1 MNKSLVALRAQ
12 LRAIIDLI
20 SEVAGDAS
28 LTDKERVLLI
38 RFEIFLGNVVT
49 AINNE
54 ILQSQAAVIDSLR
67 RKFAGSASQL
77 DRAHE
82 KIVTLTKTMTQ
93 LASAVKTLGDLITK
107 LTPPEK
113 SVSSAKPTK
122 PN

>member
-1 MNKSLVALRAQ
+1 MNKSLVDLRAQ
-12 LRAIIDLI
+12 IRATIDLI

-28 LTDKERVLLI
+28 LTDNERVLLI

-67 RKFAGSASQL
+67 RKFAGSADQL

-82 KIVTLTKTMTQ
+82 KIVILTKTMTQ
-93 LASAVKTLGDLITK
+93 LTSAVKTFGDLITK
-107 LTPPEK
+107 LTPPK
-113 SVSSAKPTK
+113 KTGVTG
-122 PN
+122 